1 MEHKMKY
8 YTPLIIF
15 LIPTIIISIFLFIF
29 TTADVITIIGF
40 IILLIGACGSYYM
53 GLKAVYDDIKWDLF
67 IKNFFLI
74 LFFMYDLN

>member
-53 GLKAVYDDIKWDLF
+53 GLKAVYDDIK
-67 IKNFFLI
+67 
-74 LFFMYDLN
+74 